1 MSNFATIQLEQIWQR
16 TLKLINESAHFDD
29 AVFNA
34 WFKEDSRLYDIDDEF
49 ATIVVPYKINKQIMM
64 DSIDLIQQKL
74 SEVLDQKVSCQ
85 ILLKNEVDMLQPSS
99 VVKRRN
105 EILFEDKVKKEYTFD
120 SFVVGKN
127 NREAHAAALSACY
140 YPGKYNNPLFIFGNS
155 GLGKTHLLH
164 AIGNYLKANKP
175 DEKVLYIY
183 SEDFV
188 TLLIEAMKNKTVE
201 EVKEKICS
209 VDYLLIDD
217 IQRLKQS
224 TSQEVFFNMYNKL
237 ISDNK
242 QIVITSDIHPTELK
256 GIENRLISRFSS
268 GLSVSVGSPEF
279 ETAKAILQKKME
291 GRNDEIMIDDD
302 VLDFL
307 ATRFASDVR
316 KLEGTL
322 NELFFKA
329 ILYNPE
335 KIDLKFA
342 QEIFKEN
349 PIIQQVV
356 MDELSPKS
364 IKKAVCDYYG
374 LTRTQIESKSRT
386 KNIANAR
393 HIAIYLCRK
402 HLEMPFAKIGFE
414 FGNRDH
420 STVMSSYEKMVRL
433 LKEKETFQQALMQI
447 ENNLGIK

>member
-1 MSNFATIQLEQIWQR
+1 MSNFAKVQLEQIWQK
-16 TLKLINESAHFDD
+16 TLQLINESAHFDD

-34 WFKEDSRLYDIDDEF
+34 WYKEDSHLFDIEDDF

-64 DSIDLIQQKL
+64 DSIDPIQQKL
-74 SEVLDQKVSCQ
+74 SDVLDMKVSCQ
-85 ILLKNEVDMLQPSS
+85 ILLKSEVDMLQPSS
-99 VVKRRN
+99 VIKRRN

-127 NREAHAAALSACY
+127 NREAHAAALSVCY
-140 YPGKYNNPLFIFGNS
+140 YPGKFNNPLFIFGNS

-164 AIGNYLKANKP
+164 AIGNYVKANKA

-201 EVKEKICS
+201 DVKEMICS

-224 TSQEVFFNMYNKL
+224 TSQEIFFNMYNKL

-291 GRNDEIMIDDD
+291 GRSDEIMIDDE
-302 VLDFL
+302 VLDYL

-335 KIDLKFA
+335 RIDITFA
-342 QEIFKEN
+342 KEIFKEN
-349 PIIQQVV
+349 PIVV
-356 MDELSPKS
+356 KQEDELTPKR
-364 IKKAVCDYYG
+364 IKNAVCEYYG

-393 HIAIYLCRK
+393 HIAIYLCRT

-420 STVMSSYEKMVRL
+420 STIMSSYEKMMKL
-433 LKEKETFQQALMQI
+433 LKEKETFQQAVMQI
-447 ENNLGIK
+447 ESNLGIK

>member
-1 MSNFATIQLEQIWQR
+1 MSNFAALQLDQIWQQ
-16 TLKLINESAHFDD
+16 TLKTIHDSSYFDD

-34 WFKEDSRLYDIDDEF
+34 WFKEGSRLFDIKDDF

-64 DSIDLIQQKL
+64 DSIEIIQNSL
-74 SEVLDQKVSCQ
+74 SDVLGQPIACQ
-85 ILLKNEVDMLQPSS
+85 ILLKNEVDLLQPVS
-99 VVKRRN
+99 VIQRRN
-105 EILFEDKVKKEYTFD
+105 EVLFEDKIKKDYTFD

-127 NREAHAAALSACY
+127 NREAHAAALSSCY

-164 AIGNYLKANKP
+164 AIGNYIKENKP
-175 DEKVLYIY
+175 EEKVLYIY

-188 TLLIEAMKNKTVE
+188 TLLIEAMKNKNVE
-201 EVKEKICS
+201 EVKDMICS

-224 TSQEVFFNMYNKL
+224 TSQEIFFNMYNKL
-237 ISDNK
+237 ISDEK

-268 GLSVSVGSPEF
+268 GLSVSVGAPEF
-279 ETAKAILQKKME
+279 ETSKAILQKKLE
-291 GRNDEIMIDDD
+291 GRKDEIMIDDE
-302 VLDFL
+302 VLDYL
-307 ATRFASDVR
+307 ATRFSKDVR
-316 KLEGTL
+316 KLEGAL

-342 QEIFKEN
+342 KEIFREN
-349 PIIQQVV
+349 PSIQQD
-356 MDELSPKS
+356 DELTPKK

-374 LTRTQIESKSRT
+374 LTKTQIESKSRT

-420 STVMSSYEKMVRL
+420 STIMASYEKMVRF
-433 LKEKETFQQALMQI
+433 LKEKESFQQALLQI
-447 ENNLGIK
+447 ENSMGVK

>member
-1 MSNFATIQLEQIWQR
+1 MSNFAALQLEQIWQK
-16 TLKLINESAHFDD
+16 TLTLINESAHFDD

-34 WFKEDSRLYDIDDEF
+34 WFKEDSHLYDIRDDL
-49 ATIVVPYKINKQIMM
+49 AIIIVPYKINKQIMM
-64 DSIDLIQQKL
+64 DSIDIIQEKL
-74 SEVLDQKVSCQ
+74 SLVLDQNVSAQ
-85 ILLKNEVDMLQPSS
+85 ILLNSEVDMMQTSAA
-99 VVKRRN
+99 VNRRN
-105 EILFEDKVKKEYTFD
+105 DLLFEDKIKQDYTFD

-140 YPGKYNNPLFIFGNS
+140 YPGKFNNPLFIFGNS

-164 AIGNYLKANKP
+164 AIGNYIKKNRP
-175 DEKVLYIY
+175 EEKVLYIY

-224 TSQEVFFNMYNKL
+224 TSQELFFNMYNKL
-237 ISDNK
+237 INDNK

-291 GRNDEIMIDDD
+291 GREDEILIEDE
-302 VLDFL
+302 VLDYL
-307 ATRFASDVR
+307 ATRFSKDVR
-316 KLEGTL
+316 KLEGAL
-322 NELFFKA
+322 NELFFKS
-329 ILYNPE
+329 ILYNPDT
-335 KIDLKFA
+335 IDLSFA
-342 QEIFKEN
+342 REIFKEN
-349 PIIQQVV
+349 PQIQKD
-356 MDELSPKS
+356 DELSVS
-364 IKKAVCDYYG
+364 EIKKKVCEFYG
-374 LTRTQIESKSRT
+374 LTKTQIESKSRT

-393 HIAIYLCRK
+393 HIAVYLCRK
-402 HLEMPFAKIGFE
+402 HMDMPFAKIGLE

-420 STVMSSYEKMVRL
+420 STIMSSYEKMVKL
-433 LKEKETFQQALMQI
+433 LKDNEQFQQALLQI
-447 ENNLGIK
+447 EKNLGIK

>member
-1 MSNFATIQLEQIWQR
+1 MSNFAKVQLEQIWQK
-16 TLKLINESAHFDD
+16 TLQLINESAHFDD

-34 WFKEDSRLYDIDDEF
+34 WYKEDSHLFDIEDDF

-74 SEVLDQKVSCQ
+74 SNVLDMKVSCQ
-85 ILLKNEVDMLQPSS
+85 ILLKSEVDMLQPSS
-99 VVKRRN
+99 VIKRRN

-127 NREAHAAALSACY
+127 NREAHAAALSVCY
-140 YPGKYNNPLFIFGNS
+140 YPGKFNNPLFIFGNS

-164 AIGNYLKANKP
+164 AIGNYVKANKA

-201 EVKEKICS
+201 DVKEMICS

-224 TSQEVFFNMYNKL
+224 TSQEIFFNMYNKL

-291 GRNDEIMIDDD
+291 GRSDEIMIDDE
-302 VLDFL
+302 VLDYL

-335 KIDLKFA
+335 RIDITFA
-342 QEIFKEN
+342 KEIFKEN
-349 PIIQQVV
+349 PIVV
-356 MDELSPKS
+356 KQEDELTPKR
-364 IKKAVCDYYG
+364 IKNAVCEYYG

-393 HIAIYLCRK
+393 HIAIYLCRT

-420 STVMSSYEKMVRL
+420 STIMSSYEKMMKL
-433 LKEKETFQQALMQI
+433 LKEKETFQQAVMQI
-447 ENNLGIK
+447 ESNLGIK